1 MPARPPG
8 PLAAPPPPAGRLRP
22 AGCPGPAPARPA
34 GCGVAASVAAQR
46 AMTAPG
52 PPAAGAEANGAP
64 RGGGSGAERRRTR
77 DGRRAPPGTEVRR
90 EGGKEGRERRCPPPA
105 PGSGDRPAGE
115 LPPPAPNGARGSP
128 QRRRRGR
135 GRHGAGSLMRQRGEL
150 RGGGAGCLAALGSV
164 RGCEGRWRRG
174 Q

>member
-64 RGGGSGAERRRTR
+64 RGGGSGAERSGAALVTGAALRQELRSG
-77 DGRRAPPGTEVRR
+77 GREGRR
-90 EGGKEGRERRCPPPA
+90 EGNGAARPRHPAAGTAPLGSCRLPPQMA
-105 PGSGDRPAGE
+105 PAG
-115 LPPPAPNGARGSP
+115 P
-128 QRRRRGR
+128 
-135 GRHGAGSLMRQRGEL
+135 H
-150 RGGGAGCLAALGSV
+150 RGGGEGEDDMALVPS
-164 RGCEGRWRRG
+164 
-174 Q
+174 